1 MKILTITDYG
11 IYIMSPLIM
20 DSFLKSENIKSNK
33 LLNYFQKNHDKYLLS
48 LKYGIWIP
56 VLPIDSISYFI
67 SLDTDI
73 FDKSWEKSFEYGP
86 FNLEVGADNS
96 IWIGSFGNLL
106 TWKRKEYTNTKD
118 NLAYTTWD
126 DKIYHKAFRF
136 EKNSGKYNV
145 TISGYRKKQDL
156 SQINRGFLFTLVEVK
171 DFVDY
176 NDPREDDKYYFNK
189 FVLP

>member
-1 MKILTITDYG
+1 M
-11 IYIMSPLIM
+11 
-20 DSFLKSENIKSNK
+20 
-33 LLNYFQKNHDKYLLS
+33 S

-118 NLAYTTWD
+118 NLTYTTWD

-189 FVLP
+189 